1 MFFSGYPFRCNDPM
15 PRCDRYRVHWIV
27 FHHDV
32 HLVWHDVLLRLWFLV
47 GGGVVAVH
55 HVGRNVH
62 HLDLL
67 SIVRRGLQLVV
78 ALLLCQWVVRG
89 VCVFV
94 FLLLFRHSKVSRF
107 SGSLLSFCL
116 VVFCRDGWY
125 LHWFELFLTHFFPP
139 FFLFVPPLEPLAT
152 PQWNGQ
158 RGVDGG
164 VLWLL
169 VLVGRGLVHH
179 VRCRGFHSDV
189 HLCPNHLCRDQSGL
203 KLLFNCGSSVL
214 VWRTYRYA
222 RRWRIKRLRDWF
234 GV

>member
-1 MFFSGYPFRCNDPM
+1 M
-15 PRCDRYRVHWIV
+15 
-27 FHHDV
+27 
-32 HLVWHDVLLRLWFLV
+32 VWHDVLLRLWFLV

-125 LHWFELFLTHFFPP
+125 LHWFELFLIFVL
-139 FFLFVPPLEPLAT
+139 FFLFVPPLEPLAP
-152 PQWNGQ
+152 PQ
-158 RGVDGG
+158 
-164 VLWLL
+164 
-169 VLVGRGLVHH
+169 
-179 VRCRGFHSDV
+179 
-189 HLCPNHLCRDQSGL
+189 
-203 KLLFNCGSSVL
+203 
-214 VWRTYRYA
+214 
-222 RRWRIKRLRDWF
+222 
-234 GV
+234 

>member
-1 MFFSGYPFRCNDPM
+1 M
-15 PRCDRYRVHWIV
+15 
-27 FHHDV
+27 
-32 HLVWHDVLLRLWFLV
+32 VWHDVLLRLWFLV

-125 LHWFELFLTHFFPP
+125 LHWFELFLTYF
-139 FFLFVPPLEPLAT
+139 FFLFFFLYPRWNLLQPPSEMDNVASMAVYFGYSFLSAVVLFIMCGAVGFTAT
-152 PQWNGQ
+152 YIFV
-158 RGVDGG
+158 RTIFAAIKVD
-164 VLWLL
+164 
-169 VLVGRGLVHH
+169 
-179 VRCRGFHSDV
+179 
-189 HLCPNHLCRDQSGL
+189 
-203 KLLFNCGSSVL
+203 
-214 VWRTYRYA
+214 
-222 RRWRIKRLRDWF
+222 
-234 GV
+234 